1 LRHLL
6 EVIAMAAFITF
17 FEKGLV
23 SRDAIDST
31 LIAYNNSC
39 AEMRSDG
46 RDAAIRAII
55 NRRI

>member
-1 LRHLL
+1 
-6 EVIAMAAFITF
+6 MAAFITF

-31 LIAYNNSC
+31 LIAYSNSC
-39 AEMRSDG
+39 AEIRSDG